1 MMGAFSLWHWLV
13 VLLVVILVFGT
24 KRLRGVGGDLGAAL
38 RSFRDNLRSE
48 DPEEQPDNQ
57 AQPALET
64 NQVPKSTEV
73 HGHSSNQR
81 Q

>member
-1 MMGAFSLWHWLV
+1 MMGAFSLWHWFV

-48 DPEEQPDNQ
+48 DPEEQPVEQ
-57 AQPALET
+57 VQPALET
-64 NQVPKSTEV
+64 NHIRKPTEV
-73 HGHSSNQR
+73 HSRTGNQP
-81 Q
+81 